1 VNLIARFEGF
11 VERLMERSF
20 TRATG
25 SRVQPVEIS
34 KRLIRAMESAQSVGM
49 EGVLVPNVYDVR
61 LSPEDFEQYR
71 QGRASIARN
80 LEANLARA
88 ARQRRFHM
96 VGRLLVNLDEDR
108 SLHEGAISI
117 ATHLEDVEVAPQHE
131 VQHTSLLPAVP
142 GPSHNQPSTPNLVLD
157 GKSYAVL
164 RSPTRLGRLP
174 DNDIVLMDPRVSRH
188 HAEVVQKGG
197 RWVVRDRGSTNGIAV
212 NGTIVREAL
221 LKPGDTISLGGL
233 EVNWEQ

>member
-1 VNLIARFEGF
+1 VNLVARFESF
-11 VERLMERSF
+11 IERLMERSF

-25 SRVQPVEIS
+25 SRLQPVEIS

-61 LSPEDFEQYR
+61 LSSEDYEQYR
-71 QGRASIARN
+71 QGRASIAGN

-88 ARQRRFHM
+88 ARQRGFHM
-96 VGRLLVNLDEDR
+96 VGRPLVRLEVDR
-108 SLHEGAISI
+108 LLHEGAITI
-117 ATHLEDVEVAPQHE
+117 NPHLEDVETTPQVD
-131 VQHTSLLPAVP
+131 VQHTALLPKVS
-142 GPSHNQPSTPNLVLD
+142 GPEHTRPSTPNLVLD

-188 HAEVVQKGG
+188 HAEVIQKGG

-212 NGTIVREAL
+212 NGTIVKESL